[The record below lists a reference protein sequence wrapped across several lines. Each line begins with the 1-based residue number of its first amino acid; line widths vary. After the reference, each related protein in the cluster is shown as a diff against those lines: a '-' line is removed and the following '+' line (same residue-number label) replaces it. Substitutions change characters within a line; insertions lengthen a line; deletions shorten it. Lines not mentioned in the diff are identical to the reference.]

1 MLLTPRRSPVSAL
14 ILRSCANFTL
24 LLRKRWCSM
33 KKWQQQQTRTE
44 LCELTDWRQTA
55 FQAWNLSHACIH
67 YKASSTVRTALVC
80 SALRSGGGGAALA
93 GAAENLRDLT
103 TILLCLCVVYA
114 IRTTTSSYVVSLGWI
129 EKTRPKWDSKI
140 REIDCINLT
149 NFEYEAR
156 PMIGKG
162 NRVNLLQFGWKNSWN
177 QIKGTYFGRVV
188 AI

>member
-80 SALRSGGGGAALA
+80 SALRSGGSGGGGAALA

-103 TILLCLCVVYA
+103 TTMLVCGVCYTDDDVVVC
-114 IRTTTSSYVVSLGWI
+114 SQSGLNS
-129 EKTRPKWDSKI
+129 KNPPKMG
-140 REIDCINLT
+140 
-149 NFEYEAR
+149 F
-156 PMIGKG
+156 
-162 NRVNLLQFGWKNSWN
+162 KNSWN
-177 QIKGTYFGRVV
+177 WLVILMTASIWQILNMKPVRWPEKE
-188 AI
+188 IK